1 MSATGLLRSRN
12 HPNLRSIAQW
22 VEGVGKVGFFCF
34 VFLFFFFLLLLHRS
48 AKVTKSS
55 GCKAVHVIIAD

>member
-12 HPNLRSIAQW
+12 HLNLRSIAQW

-34 VFLFFFFLLLLHRS
+34 VFLFFFFFAAIASKCQSH
-48 AKVTKSS
+48 KVI
-55 GCKAVHVIIAD
+55 GL